1 MFNLRAN
8 TFGRRVLRAVI
19 IGGVIAGVVFAI
31 KRRRGSPAVEG
42 SRSGSPSDQ
51 TTVTRL
57 VDDSGDAG
65 YANQFVLQA
74 AAAIKCLA
82 CLAIRHASEYSM
94 DALRRMEGASDPDD
108 AVAVIALRCPAC
120 DAQGTMVLNYGP
132 SGSPEEGDVLLAM
145 QDKRIDSSV
154 ATGTAPGEDERQ
166 AIL

>member
-1 MFNLRAN
+1 MYKSRGRN
-8 TFGRRVLRAVI
+8 TLGRRVLRAAI
-19 IGGVIAGVVFAI
+19 IGGLIAGVVVVI
-31 KRRRGSPAVEG
+31 KRRRGSVTVEG
-42 SRSGSPSDQ
+42 ARSDTPSDQ
-51 TTVTRL
+51 TTVTKL

-74 AAAIKCLA
+74 AAKIKCLT

-120 DAQGTMVLNYGP
+120 EAQGTMVLNYGP

-154 ATGTAPGEDERQ
+154 ATGTAPGERQ
-166 AIL
+166 AVL